1 MARRRGAMASG
12 VTLAFL
18 LSVGLGAQI
27 DKKTEDAI
35 KKEAQALQKL
45 ADAAL
50 VAQGGANDLN
60 VTWVREDFLRGTKDK
75 QFVPFTITLD
85 PTKVTTGSALALYY
99 RVVPTPAA
107 GTVVDPKKPVKPVW
121 ESIFPVMVTADKNP
135 MRLSRSFTAEAGSY
149 DVYLVAKEVQGER
162 PKNAPPLKTVV
173 LKQTVVV
180 PNFWN
185 EELSTSSVIV
195 YQRIE
200 PLAAPLNSQQQAE
213 RPYAMGAAEI
223 IPQENMK
230 LSKASELSTLLFIYN
245 PKGDSANKP
254 DVTIE
259 YNFCQIMPG
268 SEPKP
273 EEPCKMGEKFF
284 NKTNPEP
291 LNGTTLDPAFDV
303 KVMPIQTGQAV
314 PLSAFPPGDYRL
326 EIKVVDKLANK
337 TITRDVNFSV
347 S

>member
-1 MARRRGAMASG
+1 MARRRGAFASG
-12 VTLAFL
+12 LALVLFF
-18 LSVGLGAQI
+18 SVGLGAQL

-50 VAQGGANDLN
+50 VAQGGANDFNL
-60 VTWVREDFLRGTKDK
+60 TWVKEDFLRGTKDK

-85 PTKVTTGSALALYY
+85 PTKVSGALALYY
-99 RVVPTPAA
+99 RVVPTPAPGVA
-107 GTVVDPKKPVKPVW
+107 VDPKKPVKPVW
-121 ESIFPVMVTADKNP
+121 ESIFPVTVAADQNP
-135 MRLSRSFTAEAGSY
+135 MRLSRSFSAEAGSY
-149 DVYLVAKEVQGER
+149 DVYLVAKEVQPDR
-162 PKNAPPLKTVV
+162 PKNAPPAKTVV
-173 LKQTVVV
+173 LKQTVNV

-185 EELSTSSVIV
+185 EELSTSSVLV

-200 PLAAPLNSQQQAE
+200 PLAAPLNAQQQAE
-213 RPYAMGAAEI
+213 RPYAMGTAEI
-223 IPQENMK
+223 IPFPDMK
-230 LSKASELSTLLFIYN
+230 LSKQAELATLLFIYN

-259 YNFCQIMPG
+259 YNFCQIAPG
-268 SEPKP
+268 TEPKP
-273 EEPCKMGEKFF
+273 DEPCKTGEKFF
-284 NKTNPEP
+284 NKTEPEA

-314 PLSAFPPGDYRL
+314 PLAAFPPGDYRL

-347 S
+347 TAS

>member
-1 MARRRGAMASG
+1 MARRRRAFVSG
-12 VTLAFL
+12 LAL
-18 LSVGLGAQI
+18 AVICSVGLGAQV
-27 DKKTEDAI
+27 DKKTEDAV

-45 ADAAL
+45 TDAAL
-50 VAQGGANDLN
+50 MSQAGANDFN
-60 VTWVREDFLRGTKDK
+60 ITWVKQDFLRGTKDK

-85 PTKVTTGSALALYY
+85 PTKVNGNLALYY

-107 GTVVDPKKPVKPVW
+107 GAVADPKKPVKPVW
-121 ESIFPVMVTADKNP
+121 ESVFPVSVAGAQNP

-149 DVYLVAKEVQGER
+149 DVYLVAREVQADR
-162 PKNAPPLKTVV
+162 PKGAPEPKTVV
-173 LKQTVVV
+173 VKQTVNV

-185 EELSTSSVIV
+185 DELSTSSVIV
-195 YQRIE
+195 YQKIE

-223 IPQENMK
+223 IPVADMK
-230 LSKASELSTLLFIYN
+230 LTKQNELSTLLFIYN
-245 PKGDSANKP
+245 AKGDSANKP

-259 YNFCQIMPG
+259 YNFCQVMPG
-268 SEPKP
+268 NEPKP
-273 EEPCKMGEKFF
+273 DEPCKSGEKFF

-303 KVMPIQTGQAV
+303 KMMPIQTGQAV
-314 PLSAFPPGDYRL
+314 PLSAFAPGDYRL

-337 TITRDVNFSV
+337 TITKDVNFSV